1 MDDTAEYSFEIEGDW
16 AYLYFYM
23 VGDDTAEI
31 EVLNNSWESIGENE
45 IPVSLIEGIW
55 YRTEEYQSLQ

>member
-1 MDDTAEYSFEIEGDW
+1 MSAGSTGAS
-16 AYLYFYM
+16 AM